1 MSGVRQCVV
10 WNGVDSTFVAVKY
23 GVRQGSI
30 LGPVLFLVLMADLPA
45 CLHVGED
52 DSVLYADDINTW
64 AAAATVEEVASILTT
79 RAARMTRFTSENGLA
94 LNA

>member
-1 MSGVRQCVV
+1 
-10 WNGVDSTFVAVKY
+10 VDSTFVAVKY

-45 CLHVGED
+45 CLDVGED
-52 DSVLYADDINTW
+52 GNVLYADNINKW
-64 AAAATVEEVASILTT
+64 AAAATVEEVPSILAT
-79 RAARMTRFTSENGLA
+79 RAARMTRFASKKRLA